1 MPRAV
6 QKAIMHALLAAG
18 LAALPDGASAAKL
31 DELTAAERAAY
42 LKRAK
47 IWAPVDVARRDVRLG
62 PQGPG
67 AFAPGAEVTCTY
79 EERTEKGLGHTPKF
93 DCRLPGGDVVK
104 VKYGAANGEVYA
116 AVAATRLFWALGF
129 GAEAEYP
136 ARVVCL
142 RCPQDPWERQ
152 EPRLDR
158 VVFDPAMIERH
169 PFVPIAEKGKPS
181 LWKWQELDDV
191 DESAGGATPAERDA
205 LTLLAAFVQHGDNKE
220 ENQRLVCPAEQVGK
234 DASGGE
240 ICGQPWLIVHD
251 LGVTFGR
258 GAIRH
263 LSTVSSANFA
273 EWSEVKV
280 WEDPGR
286 CEAELDARFFHKT
299 LKDPRVSEAGR
310 ALLARQLGA
319 LSDDQIRGIFEASR
333 IAFREW
339 KEPGQRGRNGT
350 PERWT
355 AAFKDK
361 RQQIAA
367 ARCPR

>member
-1 MPRAV
+1 LIHY
-6 QKAIMHALLAAG
+6 AIAL
-18 LAALPDGASAAKL
+18 ALPATVLAVMPAGASAAKL

-42 LKRAK
+42 LRRAK
-47 IWAPVDVARRDVRLG
+47 VWAPVDVARRDVRLG
-62 PQGPG
+62 PPG
-67 AFAPGAEVTCTY
+67 AEAFAPGAEVTCTY
-79 EERTEKGLGHTPKF
+79 EERTEKPTGHTPKF

-142 RCPQDPWERQ
+142 RCPPDPWEKQ
-152 EPRLDR
+152 DPRLDR

-191 DESAGGATPAERDA
+191 DEAGGGATLAERDA
-205 LTLLAAFVQHGDNKE
+205 LALLAAFVQHGDNKE
-220 ENQRLVCPAEQVGK
+220 ENQRLVCPAGEVRK
-234 DASGGE
+234 DASGSE
-240 ICGQPWLIVHD
+240 SCPQPWLIVHD

-263 LSTVSSANFA
+263 LATVSSANFA

-280 WEDPGR
+280 WEDAGR

-299 LKDPRVSEAGR
+299 LKDPVVSEAGR

-319 LSDDQIRGIFEASR
+319 LTDDQIRGIFEASR

-339 KEPGQRGRNGT
+339 KQPGERGRNGT
-350 PERWT
+350 PEQWA